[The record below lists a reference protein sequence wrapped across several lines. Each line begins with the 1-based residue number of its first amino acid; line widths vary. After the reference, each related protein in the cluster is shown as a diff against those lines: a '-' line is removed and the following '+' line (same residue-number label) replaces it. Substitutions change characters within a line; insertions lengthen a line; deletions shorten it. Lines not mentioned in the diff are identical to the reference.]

1 MADEEPPGDA
11 IHTKGLWN
19 RRRDLRCVRNHL
31 GIEPDGDPDVEVRCA
46 VGDRV
51 IAVGYTRVL
60 LGDHGPYLELERH
73 HVRWENLRLMPGGA
87 ARFYDEYRAIV
98 DGERYEDI
106 AHAPLGTGGGG
117 VGAKLYDQMKT
128 VEGQGNPPRDSAWA
142 VANNRPREE
151 GYADY
156 VVGKIYVGAYDV
168 AVNDPTV
175 DDENVRR
182 AMPVP
187 GGSGRVAWWKP
198 ATGVGAIVPDG
209 IVGARNEGIPG
220 GGKTESLSN
229 DKEVLVVRAGVG
241 LGADTLTPGEGVW
254 YDAVVNKTT
263 GRPNAVNVTGPG
275 GEPVRQ
281 LCPGAAKA
289 AAEAVAAGRAKA
301 TTAARLRDGRMNASE
316 EAASRARVV
325 PWEARA
331 EVERDAVAGAARRI
345 ARILRDNCA
354 AIAGLVRIEG
364 AGQRTARACLKAW
377 RAQTRQARKGVRTD
391 SELKGAARPSTA
403 PTADPGTEGPEP
415 RVNVTTAGRAKGL
428 HVPVT
433 RPPTPNGEGSSA
445 DADKKTPK
453 ALPTWLTAIA
463 RGAVVC
469 EVSHT
474 RTAHAHAAACQAA
487 TAVRDR
493 CGFEALSGLED
504 AVRPALVELTVDGA
518 DSLRVDESKYAD
530 PALEASR
537 RVDENLPVSEF
548 GGAPLVLVLPRRE
561 EGRGDPRVPRLALR
575 ASKRIVGVCVV
586 SPGPE
591 QLVRDVV
598 ALAGACAL
606 GTAPLVPTELF
617 AAAGLS
623 ITREFARDNPP
634 AQCVAVFERAGWG
647 WAIRHEDAAGRD
659 YCWRCGDRSH
669 RKKDCER
676 VRGVRA
682 GAGRPATTGGG
693 GGGAVEANR
702 VAGLRL

>member
-254 YDAVVNKTT
+254 YDAVVNKAT

-301 TTAARLRDGRMNASE
+301 TTAARLRDGRINASE
-316 EAASRARVV
+316 EAAARARVV

-364 AGQRTARACLKAW
+364 AGQRTARACFREW

-391 SELKGAARPSTA
+391 SGKGAARPSTA
-403 PTADPGTEGPEP
+403 PTADPGT
-415 RVNVTTAGRAKGL
+415 
-428 HVPVT
+428 
-433 RPPTPNGEGSSA
+433 PPS
-445 DADKKTPK
+445 
-453 ALPTWLTAIA
+453 
-463 RGAVVC
+463 
-469 EVSHT
+469 
-474 RTAHAHAAACQAA
+474 
-487 TAVRDR
+487 
-493 CGFEALSGLED
+493 
-504 AVRPALVELTVDGA
+504 
-518 DSLRVDESKYAD
+518 
-530 PALEASR
+530 
-537 RVDENLPVSEF
+537 
-548 GGAPLVLVLPRRE
+548 
-561 EGRGDPRVPRLALR
+561 
-575 ASKRIVGVCVV
+575 
-586 SPGPE
+586 
-591 QLVRDVV
+591 
-598 ALAGACAL
+598 
-606 GTAPLVPTELF
+606 
-617 AAAGLS
+617 
-623 ITREFARDNPP
+623 
-634 AQCVAVFERAGWG
+634 
-647 WAIRHEDAAGRD
+647 
-659 YCWRCGDRSH
+659 
-669 RKKDCER
+669 
-676 VRGVRA
+676 
-682 GAGRPATTGGG
+682 
-693 GGGAVEANR
+693 
-702 VAGLRL
+702 